1 MKDFFK
7 KYKNKT
13 IRTSYKDSGTKYYID
28 TLDINNAINDFNDK
42 SIGDDV
48 FKRNYNT
55 FIDKFNAFERQQE
68 KKSSTAIGSNQKI
81 LLDYGRELK
90 RIYKNMFLTSSGSQS
105 GEGLKIL
112 TPKQMF
118 TELPILLAQIKA
130 GNNSQKLKS
139 EIRQLLYSLCRSKQ
153 ISKTVYKNLIATI

>member
-13 IRTSYKDSGTKYYID
+13 IRTSYKDSGTKYYMD
-28 TLDINNAINDFNDK
+28 ALDINSAINDFNDK

-68 KKSSTAIGSNQKI
+68 KKSSTAIGSN
-81 LLDYGRELK
+81 
-90 RIYKNMFLTSSGSQS
+90 
-105 GEGLKIL
+105 
-112 TPKQMF
+112 
-118 TELPILLAQIKA
+118 
-130 GNNSQKLKS
+130 
-139 EIRQLLYSLCRSKQ
+139 
-153 ISKTVYKNLIATI
+153 

>member
-1 MKDFFK
+1 
-7 KYKNKT
+7 
-13 IRTSYKDSGTKYYID
+13 
-28 TLDINNAINDFNDK
+28 
-42 SIGDDV
+42 
-48 FKRNYNT
+48 
-55 FIDKFNAFERQQE
+55 
-68 KKSSTAIGSNQKI
+68 
-81 LLDYGRELK
+81 
-90 RIYKNMFLTSSGSQS
+90 MFLTSSGSQS